1 MKGAVSA
8 IMKKDI
14 RQVFSSKQTLVPML
28 IVPLVFSVFLP
39 LMMIL
44 TGSTSMGSVTN
55 GANVNDLST
64 YFTMLAGNGD
74 IIAKVQG
81 FGSPDKQFM
90 FLFLNYLF
98 MPMFVLIPVM
108 ISSIIAA
115 NCVVGEKE
123 KHTLETLLYA
133 PVSMGRMFW
142 GKVLAAFVPA
152 IIITYVSVAIYGCV
166 VNFGTQSV
174 FGEFIF
180 PTPNWYVFLFVLT
193 PAFSLLATI
202 LMVFVSAKAKTFQSA
217 QQWSVIIVLPVIGL
231 MMAQTSGML
240 FLSQETLALIG
251 AIVLVADVFL
261 VYKGLGRFTRQ
272 KLIN

>member
-1 MKGAVSA
+1 MKGAVTA

-14 RQVFSSKQTLVPML
+14 QQVFSSKQTLAPML
-28 IVPLVFSVFLP
+28 IVPLVFSIFLP

-44 TGSTSMGSVTN
+44 TGSASMGSVTN
-55 GANVNDLST
+55 GASVDDLSM
-64 YFTMLAGNGD
+64 YLTMLAGNGE
-74 IIAKVQG
+74 ILARVQG
-81 FGSPDKQFM
+81 FSSPDMQFM

-108 ISSIIAA
+108 ISSIISA
-115 NCVVGEKE
+115 NSVVGEKE

-152 IIITYVSVAIYGCV
+152 IIITYASVAIYGCV
-166 VNFGTQSV
+166 VNFGTQGV

-180 PTPNWYVFLFVLT
+180 PTSNWYVFLFVLT

-217 QQWSVIIVLPVIGL
+217 QQWSVIIILPVIGL
-231 MMAQTSGML
+231 MMAQTSGIL
-240 FLSQETLALIG
+240 FLSQEMLALAG
-251 AIVLVADVFL
+251 VCVFALDLVLVF
-261 VYKGLGRFTRQ
+261 KGLGRFTRQ
-272 KLIN
+272 KLID

>member
-14 RQVFSSKQTLVPML
+14 WQVFSSKQTLAPML

-44 TGSTSMGSVTN
+44 TGSTSMGSMTN
-55 GANVNDLST
+55 GANVDDLSI
-64 YFTMLAGNGD
+64 YLTMLAGNGE
-74 IIAKVQG
+74 ILAKVQG
-81 FGSPDKQFM
+81 FASPDMQFL

-98 MPMFVLIPVM
+98 MPMFVLIPVLV
-108 ISSIIAA
+108 SSIISA
-115 NCVVGEKE
+115 NSVVGEKE

-133 PVSMGRMFW
+133 PVPMGQMFW

-152 IIITYVSVAIYGCV
+152 IIFTYASVAIYGCV
-166 VNFGTQSV
+166 VNLGTQSL

-180 PTPNWYVFLFVLT
+180 PTSNWYVFLFVLT

-217 QQWSVIIVLPVIGL
+217 QQWSVIIILPVIGL
-231 MMAQTSGML
+231 MMAQTSGAL
-240 FLSQETLALIG
+240 FLSQEMLVLIG
-251 AIVLVADVFL
+251 VIVLAADILLVF
-261 VYKGLGRFTRQ
+261 KGLGRFTRQ

>member
-14 RQVFSSKQTLVPML
+14 RQVISSKQTLAPML
-28 IVPLVFSVFLP
+28 IVPLVFSVFFP

-44 TGSTSMGSVTN
+44 TGSASMGSVTN
-55 GANVNDLST
+55 GASVDDLSM
-64 YFTMLAGNGD
+64 YLTMLAGNGE
-74 IIAKVQG
+74 ILARVQG
-81 FGSPDKQFM
+81 FASPDMQFM

-108 ISSIIAA
+108 ISSIISA
-115 NCVVGEKE
+115 NSVVGEKE

-152 IIITYVSVAIYGCV
+152 IIITYASVAIYGCV
-166 VNFGTQSV
+166 VNFGTQGV

-180 PTPNWYVFLFVLT
+180 PTSNWYVFLFVLT

-217 QQWSVIIVLPVIGL
+217 QQWSVIIILPVIGL
-231 MMAQTSGML
+231 MMAQTSGIL
-240 FLSQETLALIG
+240 FLSQEMLALVG
-251 AIVLVADVFL
+251 VCVFALDLVLVF
-261 VYKGLGRFTRQ
+261 KGLGRFTRQ
-272 KLIN
+272 KLID

>member
-1 MKGAVSA
+1 MKGAVLA

-14 RQVFSSKQTLVPML
+14 RQVFSSKQTLAPML

-44 TGSTSMGSVTN
+44 TGTASMGSAAG
-55 GANVNDLST
+55 GASGEDISMYLA
-64 YFTMLAGNGD
+64 MLAGSGD
-74 IIAKVQG
+74 ILARVQS
-81 FGSPDKQFM
+81 FATPDMQFM

-98 MPMFVLIPVM
+98 MPMFVLIPALV
-108 ISSIIAA
+108 SSIISA
-115 NCVVGEKE
+115 NSVVGEKE

-152 IIITYVSVAIYGCV
+152 IIITYVTVAIYGCV
-166 VNFGTQSV
+166 VNFGTQSL

-180 PTPNWYVFLFVLT
+180 PTSNWYVFLFVLT

-202 LMVFVSAKAKTFQSA
+202 LMVFVSAKANTFQSA
-217 QQWSVIIVLPVIGL
+217 QQWSVIIILPVIGL
-231 MMAQTSGML
+231 MMAQTSGAL
-240 FLSQETLALIG
+240 FLSQQMLVLIG
-251 AIVLVADVFL
+251 AAVLVADVFL

-272 KLIN
+272 KLID

>member
-14 RQVFSSKQTLVPML
+14 QQVFSSKQTLAPML

-44 TGSTSMGSVTN
+44 TGSASMGSVTN
-55 GANVNDLST
+55 GANVDDLSM
-64 YFTMLAGNGD
+64 YLTMLAGSGD
-74 IIAKVQG
+74 ILAKVQS
-81 FGSPDKQFM
+81 FSSPDMQFL

-108 ISSIIAA
+108 ISSIISA
-115 NCVVGEKE
+115 NSVVGEKE

-133 PVSMGRMFW
+133 PVSMPRMFW

-152 IIITYVSVAIYGCV
+152 IVITYISVAIYGCV
-166 VNFGTQSV
+166 VNFGTHSL
-174 FGEFIF
+174 FGDFIF
-180 PTPNWYVFLFVLT
+180 PTTNWYVFLFVLT
-193 PAFSLLATI
+193 PAFSMLATI
-202 LMVFVSAKAKTFQSA
+202 LMVFVSAKAKTFQAA

-231 MMAQTSGML
+231 MMVQTSGVM
-240 FLSQETLALIG
+240 FISQQILALIG
-251 AIVLVADVFL
+251 VIVMAVDVVLVFQ
-261 VYKGLGRFTRQ
+261 GLGRFTRQ
-272 KLIN
+272 KLID

>member
-1 MKGAVSA
+1 MKGAVTA

-14 RQVFSSKQTLVPML
+14 QQVFSSKQTLAPML
-28 IVPLVFSVFLP
+28 IVPLVFSIFLP

-44 TGSTSMGSVTN
+44 TGSASMGSVTN
-55 GANVNDLST
+55 GASVDDLSM
-64 YFTMLAGNGD
+64 YLTMLAGNGE
-74 IIAKVQG
+74 ILARVQG
-81 FGSPDKQFM
+81 FASPDMQFM

-108 ISSIIAA
+108 ISSIISA
-115 NCVVGEKE
+115 NSVVGEKE

-152 IIITYVSVAIYGCV
+152 IIITYASVAIYGCV
-166 VNFGTQSV
+166 VNFGTQGV

-180 PTPNWYVFLFVLT
+180 PTSNWYVFLFVLT

-217 QQWSVIIVLPVIGL
+217 QQWSVIIILPVIGL
-231 MMAQTSGML
+231 MMAQTSGIL
-240 FLSQETLALIG
+240 FLSQEMLALAG
-251 AIVLVADVFL
+251 VCVLALDLVLVF
-261 VYKGLGRFTRQ
+261 KGLGRFTRQ
-272 KLIN
+272 KLID